1 MKPSLSKLIERLI
14 LFLVFGFLLYR
25 SCVEFYAI
33 GSGTGNWYADFSL
46 TWYLLFW
53 IVVALCVGLLAL
65 FGAALWC
72 PGKLE
77 RPRLLL
83 QNLREHSTL
92 FRWGMGLLFL
102 ALPLFIF
109 QFTVL
114 GVVLGG
120 YYIRILIVTLCMAVF
135 AFLFT
140 RSDTDFMTWK
150 SFFVSVFLFSALITI
165 TARFTD
171 VLNYPFSLGWS
182 EGNRLWDYSTLF
194 GRGRYVYPAD
204 VPLTPYLDF
213 GRQLIGGLAFLWPGL
228 TIAGARFWVDFTTV
242 FPYLLLGWVIFKS
255 SNEKGSWL
263 LLAMGGWAF
272 LFLGQTSV
280 HPPLLV
286 SAILLAL
293 VWRRSL
299 RVSVPVIIAA
309 AYFAAISRFTWTFA
323 IGIWAVMLE
332 FGMGKLRAGMVEKR
346 TWVRSIVMGLAGIF
360 GGFVLPKLVG
370 VFQGQYD
377 AGVSAAQVTAHL
389 KMQPLLWYRLLPN
402 ATYDE
407 GVLLGML
414 KVAVPLIV
422 VLIYLNYSG
431 RWVLNIWQKLALILP
446 LFAFLVVGLIVST
459 KVGGG
464 GDLHNLDMFFI
475 GLVFVAVVAWF
486 NGGRQWVQDVDA
498 LPFFIRLMLIVIMVI
513 PMLGYVTWFRLPEYS
528 GDPTWLITLTGA
540 KNLPALGFLPEQ
552 EEIDSVLDVIRI
564 NAADARQK
572 GEVLFMDQRQLLTF
586 GYIQD
591 VPLVLDYEKKM
602 VMDYAMSRKVD
613 YFTRFYR
620 DLAAHRFSLIISDPL
635 RVPVKTSASEFGE
648 ENNAWV
654 DWVARPILCYYEP
667 IETYGEFRVQLLV
680 PRDDVQDCSS
690 DLPFVVAP

>member
-1 MKPSLSKLIERLI
+1 MKSFPSKLIERLI
-14 LFLVFGFLLYR
+14 LFLVFGFMLYR

-33 GSGTGNWYADFSL
+33 GSGTGEWYADFSL

-53 IVVALCVGLLAL
+53 IMVALCVGLLAL
-65 FGAALWC
+65 CGAALWF
-72 PGKLE
+72 PERLKRLKL
-77 RPRLLL
+77 PL
-83 QNLREHSTL
+83 QNLRELSNLLRWVVGL
-92 FRWGMGLLFL
+92 FFL
-102 ALPLFIF
+102 VLPLVIF

-114 GVVLGG
+114 GVVLSG
-120 YYIRILIVTLCMAVF
+120 YYIRLLIVTLCTVTF
-135 AFLFT
+135 AFFFT
-140 RSDTDFMTWK
+140 RSDTDFITWE
-150 SFFVSVFLFSALITI
+150 SFFVSIFLFSAVITI

-194 GRGRYVYPAD
+194 GRDRYIYPAD

-213 GRQLIGGLAFLWPGL
+213 GRQLIGGLGFLWPGL

-242 FPYLLLGWVIFKS
+242 FPYLLLGWVLFKS
-255 SNEKGSWL
+255 SEEKDGWS
-263 LLAMGGWAF
+263 LLAMGGWTF

-286 SAILLAL
+286 SAILLVL

-299 RVSVPVIIAA
+299 WVAIPVIITA

-323 IGIWAVMLE
+323 IAIWAVMLE
-332 FGMGKLRAGMVEKR
+332 FGMDKLRAGNVEKQ
-346 TWVRSIVMGLAGIF
+346 TWVRSILVGLAGIF
-360 GGFVLPKLVG
+360 GGFVLPKIVG

-377 AGVSAAQVTAHL
+377 AGVSAAQITAHL
-389 KMQPLLWYRLLPN
+389 NLQPLLWYRLLPN

-414 KVAVPLIV
+414 KVALPLIV

-431 RWVLNIWQKLALILP
+431 RWVLNIWQKLALTLP

-475 GLVFVAVVAWF
+475 GLLFVAVIAWF
-486 NGGRQWVQDVDA
+486 NGGRQWVRDVDA
-498 LPFFIRLMLIVIMVI
+498 QPFFIRLMLMVIMII
-513 PMLGYVTWFRLPEYS
+513 PMLGYINWFRLPNYS
-528 GDPTWLITLTGA
+528 GDPVWLLTLTGA
-540 KNLPALGFLPEQ
+540 KNLPGLGFLPEQ
-552 EEIDSVLDVIRI
+552 EETDRVLDMVRS
-564 NAADARQK
+564 NVASAQEK

-586 GYIQD
+586 GYIQG
-591 VPLVLDYEKKM
+591 VPLIPDYEKKM
-602 VMDYAMSRKVD
+602 VMDHAMSQKTD
-613 YFTRFYR
+613 YFAQFYH
-620 DLAAHRFSLIISDPL
+620 DLANHRFSLIISDPL
-635 RVPVKTSASEFGE
+635 RVPVKTSRVGFGE

-667 IETYGEFRVQLLV
+667 VETYGEFRVQLLV
-680 PRDDVQDCSS
+680 PRTDAQDCSS
-690 DLPFVVAP
+690 ELPFVVAP